1 LSVTGSLAWCG
12 EKGSLLELHWPPV
25 VSGPIRLGV
34 STSLC
39 DINMKTIPLHKL
51 VLSNVDPFLFNNVQH
66 FVERFDFLNGYAAV
80 LVLIR

>member
-1 LSVTGSLAWCG
+1 
-12 EKGSLLELHWPPV
+12 
-25 VSGPIRLGV
+25 
-34 STSLC
+34 
-39 DINMKTIPLHKL
+39 MKTIPLHKL